1 MNYRFFLLPL
11 ALVLAANICFPG
23 SSQAGAAAAAGDV
36 SATTSATFKAT
47 PEMLLGTWIVDL
59 RPTPDAPAYLKK
71 LVITSVAEGKL
82 TGTFYDGSP
91 LQAGRLN
98 DTSGDFICF
107 AFFTDPGEGAYNTSG
122 RLVGPDR
129 LEGMTLSTSRGFL
142 LPWHA
147 VREKAAPTSPAAP
160 TTPAAPT
167 RP

>member
-1 MNYRFFLLPL
+1 MNYRAFILNL
-11 ALVLAANICFPG
+11 ALLTAIGLPFFACAEDAK
-23 SSQAGAAAAAGDV
+23 QA
-36 SATTSATFKAT
+36 FKPA

-59 RPTPDAPAYLKK
+59 RPKPDAPAYLKK

-82 TGTFYDGSP
+82 TGTFYNDTP

-98 DTSGDFICF
+98 NTSGDSLYF

-122 RLVGPDR
+122 RLVAPDR

-147 VREKAAPTSPAAP
+147 VREKASPTSP
-160 TTPAAPT
+160 
-167 RP
+167 